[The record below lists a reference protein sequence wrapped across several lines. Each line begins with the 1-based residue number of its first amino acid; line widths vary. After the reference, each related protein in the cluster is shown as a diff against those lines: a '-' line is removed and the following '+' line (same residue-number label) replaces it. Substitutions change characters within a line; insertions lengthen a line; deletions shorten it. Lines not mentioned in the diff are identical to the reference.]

1 MPEIDGLHHLS
12 LTVRDVESSTAW
24 YERVLGL
31 TRAFAHADDVQ
42 GWTKVQL
49 IHPASGMR
57 LSFTQH
63 KANRGDAFSELRTGM
78 DHLAFRVADRAELE
92 AWAAHLA
99 DQAERPGPRPD
110 VPRSG
115 QHPTGSL
122 RSRCGDLA
130 QLCTSRLTRR

>member
-1 MPEIDGLHHLS
+1 MPEIDGLHRLS

-24 YERVLGL
+24 HERVLGL

-42 GWTKVQL
+42 GWTKVRL

-78 DHLAFRVADRAELE
+78 DTWPSASPIAPNWRRG
-92 AWAAHLA
+92 
-99 DQAERPGPRPD
+99 RPI
-110 VPRSG
+110 
-115 QHPTGSL
+115 
-122 RSRCGDLA
+122 SRNWV
-130 QLCTSRLTRR
+130 